1 MGAVHR
7 KQTSVVLITLLLFDG
22 SAA

>member
-7 KQTSVVLITLLLFDG
+7 KQSSVMLMALLLFDG